1 VRVISAELEVGEI
14 VLLEISLPLDLASK
28 INLTKDKMI
37 TRMASLN
44 FLRTPASVS
53 DTAKAAAFLASE
65 PGANDD
71 WNSP

>member
-1 VRVISAELEVGEI
+1 MRVISAELEVGEI

-44 FLRTPASVS
+44 FLRRVPVSPTPPRQQLFSLRSVH
-53 DTAKAAAFLASE
+53 E
-65 PGANDD
+65 
-71 WNSP
+71 